1 MSLDRASNGTDNRLT
16 IPAAQPKD
24 NTDLLITAL
33 ENPKFDWRTIR
44 GIARETG
51 LSEDQVE
58 DTLSEMPNIVVQ
70 SSDENGK
77 PLFTTRKHYDQRESL
92 GRKILSAIADKI
104 K

>member
-1 MSLDRASNGTDNRLT
+1 MLDSASNGKQHGSPISGNKPSGNVELV
-16 IPAAQPKD
+16 IS
-24 NTDLLITAL
+24 AL

-58 DTLSEMPNIVVQ
+58 DTLSDMPNIVVR

-77 PLFTTRKHYDQRESL
+77 PLFTTRRHYDQHESL
-92 GRKILSAIADKI
+92 GRKFLSAIADKVI
-104 K
+104 